1 MPKKQPHR
9 SAGRQR
15 DSGTAQGRTEQ
26 VRLQLINANVTLKV
40 PNESA
45 DYLTC
50 SSFVVERILGI
61 IQDSI
66 DAKTNRIFIHT
77 NLKRGLPLENINK
90 VAGPFVEAWALEK
103 FEDIADTVGNR
114 YELVNVEPGKRLDP
128 YDIILQFRLKRP
140 ATDYVSANVD
150 VKATAEDIITSGK
163 SPNITSYGRVR
174 TEYLDD
180 PDYLFIILSLK
191 HKVAGEKDP
200 ATGMTNG
207 IMEVVSCAV
216 YDLKYLSAAD
226 ISYNP
231 ALGTGQL
238 QVRDIHYVTI
248 EQRTTWEFLRLLD
261 KKFIKSKG
269 EAAWLKLARKH
280 GWIKED

>member
-1 MPKKQPHR
+1 MAKKRPKT
-9 SAGRQR
+9 
-15 DSGTAQGRTEQ
+15 SGTPRRPATPAKARTKQ
-26 VRLQLINANVTLKV
+26 VHLKAIKMSVTLKV
-40 PNESA
+40 PEEST
-45 DYLTC
+45 DYPDC
-50 SSFVVERILGI
+50 SAFVVERIQGI
-61 IQDSI
+61 IQDAI

-103 FEDIADTVGNR
+103 FEDIADNVGNK
-114 YELVNVEPGKRLDP
+114 YELVNVEAGKRLDP
-128 YDIILQFRLKRP
+128 YDIILQFKRKRST
-140 ATDYVSANVD
+140 AEYVSANVD

-163 SPNITSYGRVR
+163 SPNITSYARIR

-180 PDYLFIILSLK
+180 PDYIFIILSLK
-191 HKVAGEKDP
+191 HKVYGEKD
-200 ATGMTNG
+200 ATTGMTNG

-216 YDLKYLSAAD
+216 YDLKYLSVAD

-248 EQRTTWEFLRLLD
+248 EKRTAWEFLQLLD
-261 KKFIKSKG
+261 KKYIKSREKRPG
-269 EAAWLKLARKH
+269 SSSLGSTA
-280 GWIKED
+280 G